1 MKTSS
6 LTLIAVLAAI
16 PLVASAQ
23 DQANL
28 SKAYSDAMQKMMQHM
43 QIQPTGNPDKDFV
56 MMMMPHHQGAIEMAN
71 IELKYGKDPELRRM
85 ASNIVSA
92 QEKEIAEM
100 KQWQTKH
107 NQ

>member
-6 LTLIAVLAAI
+6 LTLIAALAAI

-23 DQANL
+23 DQDSS
-28 SKAYSDAMQKMMQHM
+28 SKAYSDAMQKMMQDM
-43 QIQPTGNPDKDFV
+43 KIQPTSNPDKDFV
-56 MMMMPHHQGAIEMAN
+56 TMMMPHHQGAIDMAN

-85 ASNIVSA
+85 ANNIVSA

-100 KQWQTKH
+100 KQWQTEH
-107 NQ
+107 NR